1 VGTKKTSTTTNAYD
15 PASMN
20 RYQSWAGGMLP
31 QLQGL
36 FNNPTGSPFFNFNL
50 QQGQRTASGLSG
62 RNNFNALQ
70 NFNRSGIGGGS
81 LGSGARMQM
90 FGDLGRQ
97 ASNLGYQGWAGAM
110 GQAQSDRWN
119 AAQLGAGMFAN
130 PLQTGQNNVQQTSGL
145 GTWLPQLAGAAL
157 GGLSGLGGLGSL
169 FGGGGAGGGGG
180 FTNAGAP
187 GMLTMGGSTGNPFNG
202 GFGNSN
208 SYFGNNPLSG
218 GNGYTGGGINP
229 SYNFGGSMG
238 PNPFN
243 MSIPGMPGF
252 GGTP

>member
-1 VGTKKTSTTTNAYD
+1 
-15 PASMN
+15 MN
-20 RYQSWAGGMLP
+20 RYQSWAGGMLGP
-31 QLQGL
+31 LQSL
-36 FNNPTGSPFFNFNL
+36 FQNPTGSPFFNFNL
-50 QQGQRTASGLSG
+50 QQGQRTASGLAG

-81 LGSGARMQM
+81 LGSGARMQL

-119 AAQLGAGMFAN
+119 AASLGSSLFSN
-130 PLQTGQNNVQQTSGL
+130 PLQTGQNNTQQTSGL

-157 GGLSGLGGLGSL
+157 GGLSGLGGLGKL
-169 FGGGGAGGGGG
+169 FGGGGGGGGGG
-180 FTNAGAP
+180 FTDPGAS
-187 GMLTMGGSTGNPFNG
+187 GMYSLGGNTGNPFMSSG
-202 GFGNSN
+202 VGSSG

-243 MSIPGMPGF
+243 MSLPGMPG
-252 GGTP
+252 GSS

>member
-1 VGTKKTSTTTNAYD
+1 MGTKKTSNTTNQYD

-50 QQGQRTASGLSG
+50 QQGQRVASGLSG
-62 RNNFNALQ
+62 RNTFNALQ

-119 AAQLGAGMFAN
+119 AASLGSSIFSN
-130 PLQTGQNNVQQTSGL
+130 PLQTGQKNTQQTSGL

-157 GGLSGLGGLGSL
+157 GGLSRLGGLGGLFGGANQNATGAAGAGSQFGASGMSAANNAL
-169 FGGGGAGGGGG
+169 IGSVPFGPGVSGMPYFGGMGDSGGFGGGY
-180 FTNAGAP
+180 
-187 GMLTMGGSTGNPFNG
+187 GSTPG
-202 GFGNSN
+202 GA
-208 SYFGNNPLSG
+208 L
-218 GNGYTGGGINP
+218 
-229 SYNFGGSMG
+229 
-238 PNPFN
+238 
-243 MSIPGMPGF
+243 
-252 GGTP
+252 GGTPSSPFGAMLGLPNY